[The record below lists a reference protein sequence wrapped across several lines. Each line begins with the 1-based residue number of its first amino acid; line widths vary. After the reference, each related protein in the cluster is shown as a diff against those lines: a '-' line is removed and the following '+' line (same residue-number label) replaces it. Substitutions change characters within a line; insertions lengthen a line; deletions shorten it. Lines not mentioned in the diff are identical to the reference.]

1 MRRVTIHDVAARA
14 GVSLATVDRVL
25 NKRPG
30 VRKVTIA
37 KVHAAVDDLGYT
49 PDVFAANLAK
59 RRTYRFQFLLPSG
72 SNAFMEDLRN
82 VTRDLAPALKGE
94 RVSIHVE
101 LIDSF
106 DSHAVA
112 GTLSILDKSVCDG
125 VAVVAPAFPEVRAAI
140 DRLQD
145 RGVHVTTLVSDHPG
159 SERAHYVGIDNTAA
173 GSVAGR
179 LLGRF
184 MDHKPAKVAF
194 VAGSLGLRDHA
205 DRYAGCIDVL
215 NAHFPHLEQIG
226 ILEGRDDNFR
236 NREQV
241 AKLLQS
247 HPDISGLYN
256 VGAGN
261 RGVIAALEEADRSD
275 DITFIAHELTPFTRK
290 GLDCGTVDAVIAQDP
305 GHEIR
310 SAIRVLKALCDG
322 VPIID
327 GQERIGIDI
336 FIKENLPPEEPA
348 GGEDTETGEAP

>member
-1 MRRVTIHDVAARA
+1 MRRATIHDVAAEA

-30 VRKVTIA
+30 VRKSTID
-37 KVHAAVDDLGYT
+37 KVRAAVDVLGYT

-94 RVSIHVE
+94 RVNIHVE

-145 RGVHVTTLVSDHPG
+145 RGVHVTTLVSDHPA
-159 SERAHYVGIDNTAA
+159 SERAHYVGIDNKAA
-173 GSVAGR
+173 GTVAGR

-184 MDHKPAKVAF
+184 MDARPAKIGF
-194 VAGSLGLRDHA
+194 LAGSLGLRDHA
-205 DRYAGCIDVL
+205 ERYAGCLEVL

-226 ILEGRDDNFR
+226 LLEGRDDNFR
-236 NREQV
+236 NRELV
-241 AKLLQS
+241 AKLLKS
-247 HPDISGLYN
+247 HPDIAGIYN

-261 RGVIAALEEADRSD
+261 RGVIAALEDAGRDQ

-290 GLDCGTVDAVIAQDP
+290 SLEVGTVDAVIAQDP

-322 VPIID
+322 VPIIE

-336 FIKENLPPEEPA
+336 FIKENLPPEDLPTGDADTGPA
-348 GGEDTETGEAP
+348 P